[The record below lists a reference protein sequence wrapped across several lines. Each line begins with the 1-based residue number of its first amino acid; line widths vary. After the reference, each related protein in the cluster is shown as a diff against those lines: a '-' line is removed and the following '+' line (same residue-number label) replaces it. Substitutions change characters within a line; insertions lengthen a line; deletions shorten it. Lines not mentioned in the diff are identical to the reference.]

1 MDESTRLPDALAMQL
16 SDFRHADGRMVVLTG
31 AGISAE
37 SGIPTFRGK
46 DGIWVVG
53 SREYQPMSMATLTMF
68 RNEPELVWAWYLYRL
83 GVCHTAAPN
92 AGHEAVVKLE
102 QLLED
107 RFLLITQNVDGLHLK
122 AGSSP
127 ARTYQIHGNIEY
139 VRCADECGRPNWPL
153 DEALRAGRPRNAP
166 LTAAETAALACP
178 ACGGWARPHVLWFD
192 EYYDEENFR
201 FESSLAAAEGAAVL
215 VVVGTSGATNLPMQ
229 VGQAAARQGATI
241 IDVNLEPNPFSRVA
255 ERCGGF
261 FLQGPSS
268 RLLPAIDE
276 AIRSP

>member
-1 MDESTRLPDALAMQL
+1 MHETTHLPDALAMRL
-16 SDFRHADGRMVVLTG
+16 SEFRQTDGHMVVLTG

-53 SREYQPMSMATLTMF
+53 SREYQPMSMATLSMF
-68 RNEPELVWAWYLYRL
+68 RNTPEHVWAWYLYRV
-83 GVCHTAAPN
+83 GVCRTAAPN

-107 RFLLITQNVDGLHLK
+107 RFLLITQNVDGLHLR

-139 VRCADECGRPNWPL
+139 VRCANECGQPNWPL
-153 DEALRAGRPRNAP
+153 DEALRAGRPPNAP
-166 LTAAETAALACP
+166 LTAAETDALACP

-201 FESSLAAAEGAAVL
+201 FESSLAAAQGAAVL
-215 VVVGTSGATNLPMQ
+215 LVVGTSGATNLPMQ
-229 VGQAAARQGATI
+229 VGQLAARRGATI
-241 IDVNLEPNPFSRVA
+241 IDVNLEPNPFSQVA
-255 ERCGGF
+255 EQCGGF

-268 RLLPAIDE
+268 TFLPAIDE
-276 AIRSP
+276 AIRAP